1 MGRLPTPTITDP
13 NVLVGTETGDDAAIY
28 RINDRVAI
36 VLTNDFFAPIVD
48 DPFDYGQIAA
58 ANALSDIYAVGG
70 TPITALNIAA
80 FPRDLGPDVIAKILE
95 GGQAKAEEAGI
106 LIIGG
111 HTVDDKEPKYGLAAV
126 GVLTP
131 GEQITNAN
139 AQPGDVLILTK
150 AIGSGVITTAGKA
163 GTAPEESIAAAVKS
177 MATLNKGAADAMIE
191 VGVNA
196 ATDVTGFGLLGH
208 LSQMMKASG
217 TTATVRWSDIP
228 ILPGALELARAGS
241 VSGGTA
247 RNMESLEGKVVL
259 GEGVSEFEFMVLADA
274 QTSGGM
280 LISVPEERS
289 DALVKSLVANQTLYS
304 ELVGKVSGSSSTPGI
319 VTIES

>member
-1 MGRLPTPTITDP
+1 LGKLPTPTITDP

-28 RINDRVAI
+28 RIDDRVAL

-80 FPRDLGPDVIAKILE
+80 FPRDLGPNVIAKILE

-126 GVLTP
+126 GIVTP
-131 GEQITNAN
+131 GQQITNAN
-139 AQPGDVLILTK
+139 SQPGDVLILTK
-150 AIGSGVITTAGKA
+150 AIGSGFITTAGKF
-163 GTAPEESIAAAVKS
+163 GTAPDESIAAAVKS
-177 MATLNKGAADAMIE
+177 MATLNKGAGLAMQE

-208 LSQMMKASG
+208 LAQMMKASG
-217 TTATVRWSDIP
+217 TSATVNWSAIP
-228 ILPGALELARAGS
+228 FLPGALDLAHAGS
-241 VSGGTA
+241 TSGGTH
-247 RNMESLEGKVVL
+247 RNMESLENRVL
-259 GEGVSEFEFMVLADA
+259 YGEGISEFEFMVLADA

-289 DALVKSLVANQTLYS
+289 EALVKCLVSNQTLYS
-304 ELVGKVSGSSSTPGI
+304 EVVGRVDNDGEIGT
-319 VTIES
+319 VTIEK

>member
-1 MGRLPTPTITDP
+1 M
-13 NVLVGTETGDDAAIY
+13 LVGTETGDDAAIY

-48 DPFDYGQIAA
+48 DPYNYGQIAA
-58 ANALSDIYAVGG
+58 ANSLSDIYAVGG

-95 GGQAKAEEAGI
+95 GGQDKAEEAGI

-163 GTAPEESIAAAVKS
+163 GTAPAESIDAAVKS
-177 MATLNKGAADAMIE
+177 MATLNKGAANAMIE

-217 TTATVRWSDIP
+217 TAARLRWSDIP

-289 DALVKSLVANQTLYS
+289 EQLVKSLVANQTLYS
-304 ELVGKVSGSSSTPGI
+304 EVVGKVLKSSTPGI
-319 VTIES
+319 VTIEA

>member
-1 MGRLPTPTITDP
+1 LGKLPTPSITDP

-28 RINDRVAI
+28 QIDERVAL

-70 TPITALNIAA
+70 RPITALNIAA
-80 FPRDLGPDVIAKILE
+80 FPRELGPDVIAKILE

-111 HTVDDKEPKYGLAAV
+111 HTVDDKEPKYGLAAI

-150 AIGSGVITTAGKA
+150 AIGSGFITTAAKA
-163 GTAPEESIAAAVKS
+163 GTASQESISAAVES
-177 MATLNKGAADAMIE
+177 MATLNKGAAHAMIE

-208 LSQMMKASG
+208 LAQMMKASG
-217 TTATVRWSDIP
+217 TSATVNWSSIP
-228 ILPGALELARAGS
+228 MLPGAIDLAHAGS
-241 VSGGTA
+241 TSGGTR
-247 RNMESLEGKVVL
+247 RNMEALEGKISY
-259 GEGVSEFEFMVLADA
+259 GEGITDFEFMVLSDA
-274 QTSGGM
+274 QTSGGL

-289 DALVKSLVANQTLYS
+289 EALVKSLVTNQTLYS
-304 ELVGKVSGSSSTPGI
+304 TGIGRVSNNEETVGNI
-319 VTIES
+319 TIEG

>member
-1 MGRLPTPTITDP
+1 M
-13 NVLVGTETGDDAAIY
+13 LVGLETGDDAAIY
-28 RINDRVAI
+28 RIDERVAL

-58 ANALSDIYAVGG
+58 ANALSDVYAVGG

-80 FPRDLGPDVIAKILE
+80 FPRELGPDVITKILE
-95 GGQAKAEEAGI
+95 GGQVKAEEAGI

-111 HTVDDKEPKYGLAAV
+111 HTVDDKEPKYGMAV
-126 GVLTP
+126 TGIVTP

-139 AQPGDVLILTK
+139 AQAGDLLILTK

-163 GTAPEESIAAAVKS
+163 GTAPAEAIQAAVKS
-177 MATLNKGAADAMIE
+177 MATLNKGGAAAMIE

-217 TTATVRWSDIP
+217 TSAGINWSKIP
-228 ILPGALELARAGS
+228 ILPGALELAKAGS

-247 RNMESLEGKVVL
+247 RNMEAVKEVVNCEDGITDL
-259 GEGVSEFEFMVLADA
+259 EFMILADA
-274 QTSGGM
+274 QTSGGL
-280 LISVPEERS
+280 LISVSKERS
-289 DALVKSLVANQTLYS
+289 EALVNSLVVNETLHS
-304 ELVGKVSGSSSTPGI
+304 SVIGKVFDGDSGI
-319 VTIES
+319 VTIWQ

>member
-1 MGRLPTPTITDP
+1 M
-13 NVLVGTETGDDAAIY
+13 LVGTETGDDAAIY

-126 GVLTP
+126 GLLTP

-289 DALVKSLVANQTLYS
+289 DALVKSLVTNQTLYS
-304 ELVGKVSGSSSTPGI
+304 ELIGKVSGSSSTPGI
-319 VTIES
+319 VTIEA

>member
-1 MGRLPTPTITDP
+1 M
-13 NVLVGTETGDDAAIY
+13 LVGTETGDDAAIY
-28 RINDRVAI
+28 RIDDRVAL

-70 TPITALNIAA
+70 RPITALNIAA
-80 FPRDLGPDVIAKILE
+80 FPRELGPDVIAKILE
-95 GGQAKAEEAGI
+95 GGQKKAEEAGI

-111 HTVDDKEPKYGLAAV
+111 HTVDDKEPKYGLAV
-126 GVLTP
+126 TGIVTP

-139 AQPGDVLILTK
+139 AQIGDVLVLTK
-150 AIGSGVITTAGKA
+150 AIGSGFITTAGKA

-191 VGVNA
+191 VGVNS

-208 LSQMMKASG
+208 LSQMAKASG
-217 TTATVRWSDIP
+217 VSATLNWSGIP
-228 ILPGALELARAGS
+228 FLPGALDIAHAGS
-241 VSGGTA
+241 VSGGTG
-247 RNMESLEGKVVL
+247 RNMEALEGKVVL
-259 GEGVSEFEFMVLADA
+259 GDGITEFEFMVLADA

-280 LISVPEERS
+280 LISVPEDRS
-289 DALVKSLVANQTLYS
+289 EALVKSLIANNTLHNS
-304 ELVGKVSGSSSTPGI
+304 VIGRITSGDAGI
-319 VTIES
+319 VTIEG

>member
-1 MGRLPTPTITDP
+1 M
-13 NVLVGTETGDDAAIY
+13 LVGTETGDDAAIY
-28 RINDRVAI
+28 QIDERVAL

-48 DPFDYGQIAA
+48 DPYDYGQIAA

-70 TPITALNIAA
+70 RPITALNIAA

-111 HTVDDKEPKYGLAAV
+111 HTVDDKEPKYGLAAI

-131 GEQITNAN
+131 GDQITNSN

-150 AIGSGVITTAGKA
+150 AIGSGFITTAGKA
-163 GTAPEESIAAAVKS
+163 GTASQESISAAVES
-177 MATLNKGAADAMIE
+177 MATLNKGAANAMIE

-208 LSQMMKASG
+208 LAQMMKASG
-217 TTATVRWSDIP
+217 TSATVNWSSIP
-228 ILPGALELARAGS
+228 MLPGALDLAHAGS
-241 VSGGTA
+241 TSGGTR
-247 RNMESLEGKVVL
+247 RNMEALEGRISY
-259 GEGVSEFEFMVLADA
+259 GEGISDFEFMVLSDA
-274 QTSGGM
+274 QTSGGI

-289 DALVKSLVANQTLYS
+289 EALIKSLVTNRTLYS
-304 ELVGKVSGSSSTPGI
+304 TLIGRVSNSEETVGNI
-319 VTIES
+319 TIEA

>member
-1 MGRLPTPTITDP
+1 LGKLPTPTITDS

-28 RINDRVAI
+28 RIDDRVAL

-80 FPRDLGPDVIAKILE
+80 FPRNLGPDVIAKILE

-126 GVLTP
+126 GVVTP

-150 AIGSGVITTAGKA
+150 AIGSGFITTAGKF
-163 GTAPEESIAAAVKS
+163 GTAPDNAIAAAVKS
-177 MATLNKGAADAMIE
+177 MATLNNGAAVAMQE

-208 LSQMMKASG
+208 LAQMMKASG
-217 TTATVRWSDIP
+217 TSATLNWSAIP
-228 ILPGALELARAGS
+228 FLPGAIDLAHAGS
-241 VSGGTA
+241 TSGGTR
-247 RNMESLEGKVVL
+247 RNMEALEGRVL
-259 GEGVSEFEFMVLADA
+259 YGEGISEFEFMVLADA

-280 LISVPEERS
+280 LISVPEERAN
-289 DALVKSLVANQTLYS
+289 ALVKSLVANETLYS
-304 ELVGKVSGSSSTPGI
+304 EVVGRVGNDGQLGT
-319 VTIES
+319 VTIEK

>member
-1 MGRLPTPTITDP
+1 M
-13 NVLVGTETGDDAAIY
+13 LVGTETGDDAAIY

-48 DPFDYGQIAA
+48 DPYNYGQIAA
-58 ANALSDIYAVGG
+58 ANSLSDIYAVGG

-95 GGQAKAEEAGI
+95 GGQDKAEEAGI

-163 GTAPEESIAAAVKS
+163 GTAPAESIDAAVKS
-177 MATLNKGAADAMIE
+177 MATLNKGAANAMIE

-217 TTATVRWSDIP
+217 TAATLRWSDIP

-289 DALVKSLVANQTLYS
+289 EQLVNSLVANQTLYS
-304 ELVGKVSGSSSTPGI
+304 EVVGKVLKSSTPGI
-319 VTIES
+319 VTIEA

>member
-1 MGRLPTPTITDP
+1 LGKLPTPTITDP

-28 RINDRVAI
+28 RIDDRVAL

-80 FPRDLGPDVIAKILE
+80 FPRDLGSNVIAKILE

-126 GVLTP
+126 GIVTP
-131 GEQITNAN
+131 GQQITNAN
-139 AQPGDVLILTK
+139 SQPGDVLILTK
-150 AIGSGVITTAGKA
+150 AIGSGFITTAGKF
-163 GTAPEESIAAAVKS
+163 GTAPDESIAAAVKS
-177 MATLNKGAADAMIE
+177 MATLNKGAGLAMQE

-208 LSQMMKASG
+208 LAQMMKASG
-217 TTATVRWSDIP
+217 TSATVNWSAIP
-228 ILPGALELARAGS
+228 FLPGALDLAHAGS
-241 VSGGTA
+241 TSGGTH
-247 RNMESLEGKVVL
+247 RNMESLENRVL
-259 GEGVSEFEFMVLADA
+259 YGEGISEFEFMVLADA

-289 DALVKSLVANQTLYS
+289 EALVKCLVSNQTLYS
-304 ELVGKVSGSSSTPGI
+304 EVVGRVDNDGEIGT
-319 VTIES
+319 VTIEK

>member
-1 MGRLPTPTITDP
+1 M
-13 NVLVGTETGDDAAIY
+13 LVGTETGDDAAIY
-28 RINDRVAI
+28 QIDERVAL
-36 VLTNDFFAPIVD
+36 VLTTDFFAPIVD

-80 FPRDLGPDVIAKILE
+80 FPRDLGPDIIAKILE
-95 GGQAKAEEAGI
+95 GGQKKAEEAGI

-111 HTVDDKEPKYGLAAV
+111 HTIDDKEPKYGLAAT
-126 GVLTP
+126 GVVTP
-131 GEQITNAN
+131 GKQITNAN

-163 GTAPEESIAAAVKS
+163 GTAAAESITAAVKS

-191 VGVNA
+191 VGVNS

-208 LSQMMKASG
+208 LGQMMKASG
-217 TTATVRWSDIP
+217 TSATIRWSDIP
-228 ILPGALELARAGS
+228 LLPGALDLAHAGS
-241 VSGGTA
+241 VSGGTR
-247 RNMESLEGKVVL
+247 RNMDALEGSVIL
-259 GEGVSEFEFMVLADA
+259 GEGVTELEFMILADA

-280 LISVPEERS
+280 LISVLEDRS
-289 DALVKSLVANQTLYS
+289 GELVKSLVANQTLYS
-304 ELVGKVSGSSSTPGI
+304 AIIGQVGSDGDPGI
-319 VTIES
+319 ITIEM

>member
-1 MGRLPTPTITDP
+1 LGKLPTPTITDP
-13 NVLVGTETGDDAAIY
+13 NVLVGIETGDDAAIY
-28 RINDRVAI
+28 RIDDRVAL

-126 GVLTP
+126 GIVTP
-131 GEQITNAN
+131 GKQITNAN

-150 AIGSGVITTAGKA
+150 AIGSGFITTAGKF
-163 GTAPEESIAAAVKS
+163 GTAPADSIVAAVKS
-177 MATLNKGAADAMIE
+177 MATLNKGAAAAMQE

-208 LSQMMKASG
+208 LVQMMKASG
-217 TTATVRWSDIP
+217 TSATVNWSSIP
-228 ILPGALELARAGS
+228 FLPGAIDLAHAGS
-241 VSGGTA
+241 TSGGTR
-247 RNMESLEGKVVL
+247 RNMEALKGKVL
-259 GEGVSEFEFMVLADA
+259 YGEGISEFEFMVLADA

-289 DALVKSLVANQTLYS
+289 DTLIKSLVTNETLYS
-304 ELVGKVSGSSSTPGI
+304 EVVGRIYSAGKSGT
-319 VTIES
+319 VTIEN

>member
-1 MGRLPTPTITDP
+1 M
-13 NVLVGTETGDDAAIY
+13 LVGTETGDDAAIY
-28 RINDRVAI
+28 RIDDRVAL

-48 DPFDYGQIAA
+48 DPYDYGLIAA

-70 TPITALNIAA
+70 KPITALNIAA
-80 FPRDLGPDVIAKILE
+80 FPRELGPEVIAKILE

-111 HTVDDKEPKYGLAAV
+111 HTVDDREPKYGLAV
-126 GVLTP
+126 TGIVTP

-150 AIGSGVITTAGKA
+150 AIGSGIITTAGKA
-163 GTAPEESIAAAVKS
+163 GTATSDSINAAVES

-191 VGVNA
+191 IGVNA

-217 TTATVRWSDIP
+217 TSATLNWSDIP
-228 ILPGALELARAGS
+228 LLPGVLDLAQSGS

-247 RNMESLEGKVVL
+247 RNMEALEGKVVL
-259 GEGVSEFEFMVLADA
+259 ENGIGELEFMILADA

-280 LISVPEERS
+280 LISVSKERS
-289 DALVKSLVANQTLYS
+289 NSLIKSLVANNTLYKS
-304 ELVGKVSGSSSTPGI
+304 VIGTVTSDGTPGV
-319 VTIES
+319 VTIQA

>member
-1 MGRLPTPTITDP
+1 M
-13 NVLVGTETGDDAAIY
+13 LVGNETGDDAAIY
-28 RINDRVAI
+28 QIDERVAL

-48 DPFDYGQIAA
+48 DPFDYGQIAV
-58 ANALSDIYAVGG
+58 ANALSDIYASGG
-70 TPITALNIAA
+70 RPITALNIAA

-95 GGQAKAEEAGI
+95 GGQKKAEEAGI

-111 HTVDDKEPKYGLAAV
+111 HTVDDKEPKYGLAAI

-163 GTAPEESIAAAVKS
+163 GTAPAESIAAAVKS
-177 MATLNKGAADAMIE
+177 MATLNSGATNAMLE
-191 VGVNA
+191 VGVNS

-217 TTATVRWSDIP
+217 TSATVRWSNIP
-228 ILPGALELARAGS
+228 LLPGALDLAHAGS
-241 VSGGTA
+241 VSGGTR
-247 RNMESLEGKVVL
+247 RNMDALEGKVEF
-259 GEGVSEFEFMVLADA
+259 GEGITEFEFMILADA

-280 LISVPEERS
+280 LISVPQEQSE
-289 DALVKSLVANQTLYS
+289 AFVKSLVANQTLYS
-304 ELVGKVSGSSSTPGI
+304 EVIGVVGDATDTPGLI
-319 VTIES
+319 SIEK

>member
-1 MGRLPTPTITDP
+1 MGKLPTPTITDP

-28 RINDRVAI
+28 RIDDRVAL

-70 TPITALNIAA
+70 TPIAALNIAA
-80 FPRDLGPDVIAKILE
+80 FPRDLGTDVIAKILE

-111 HTVDDKEPKYGLAAV
+111 HTVDDNEPKYGLAAV
-126 GVLTP
+126 GIVTP

-150 AIGSGVITTAGKA
+150 AIGSGFITTAGKF
-163 GTAPEESIAAAVKS
+163 GTAPADSIVTAVNS
-177 MATLNKGAADAMIE
+177 MATLNKGAAAAMKE
-191 VGVNA
+191 VEVNA

-208 LSQMMKASG
+208 LVQMMKASA
-217 TTATVRWSDIP
+217 TSATVNWSAIP
-228 ILPGALELARAGS
+228 FLPGAIDLAHAGS
-241 VSGGTA
+241 TSGGTR
-247 RNMESLEGKVVL
+247 RNMEALEGKVL
-259 GEGVSEFEFMVLADA
+259 YGEGISEFEFMVLADA

-289 DALVKSLVANQTLYS
+289 AALIKSLIANQTLYS
-304 ELVGKVSGSSSTPGI
+304 EIIGRIGNDGLSGT
-319 VTIES
+319 VKIEY